1 MNAFIQKHADS
12 VIGVVSGF
20 DRLVLRGTIR
30 SMAYAQG
37 LKHYLDRTGVLL
49 KDFGDYAEGVTK
61 RVKAAVLGN
70 AEEQKR
76 PVIYLPSG
84 KTSKEDLARQIAS
97 RDRITSGLV
106 CVLTSVESCP
116 SFEIFRNRDAKKL
129 ELRPRFRKC
138 LHLYQYL
145 VHEVFGLVNVRIQSW
160 LPLNIQVCLNGR
172 EWLARQMDRV
182 GIRYRRADNTFTWIE
197 DYGRAQRLMDH
208 QLRVRWPRLLGDL
221 AAAANP
227 AWPSIFGKHP
237 PAYYWSV
244 YQSEW
249 ATDVGFR
256 TRADLEKLYPSLI
269 HHGMLTFSSPDVMR
283 FLGRP
288 LCADG
293 TIPPRFTGEVVT
305 DIKRR
310 VEGVRIK
317 HRIDRNSIKGYDK
330 GPVFRAE
337 VTIND
342 PYDFKVFRPAE
353 GDPSG
358 DLQWRPMRRGI
369 ADLHRRAEVSE
380 AANHRYLEA
389 LASVEAT
396 VTIAD
401 LVRDSCAPVV
411 QDGTRVRALNPWAE
425 PDLTLLTAVNR
436 GEFTVRGFRN
446 KDLRPLLYSKRIL
459 LAKTPAQLSAATTR
473 RIRLLRAHGLITKL
487 TGTHRYQLTQK
498 GRLVI
503 SALLITHN
511 SSAQALTKLVA

>member
-1 MNAFIQKHADS
+1 MNAFIQKHAGS

-30 SMAYAQG
+30 SIVYAEG
-37 LKHYLDRTGVLL
+37 LKHHLDRMGVLL
-49 KDFGDYAEGVTK
+49 KDFGEYAESITR
-61 RVKAAVLGN
+61 RVKAAVLGA
-70 AEEQKR
+70 AEKQKR

-84 KTSKEDLARQIAS
+84 KTSKEDLAHQIAA

-129 ELRPRFRKC
+129 ELRPRYRKC
-138 LHLYQYL
+138 LHLYQYF
-145 VHEVFGLVNVRIQSW
+145 VHELFGLVNVRIQSW

-172 EWLARQMDRV
+172 EWLARQMDRE

-197 DYGRAQRLMDH
+197 DYPRAQRLMNR
-208 QLRVRWPRLLGDL
+208 QLRVRWPRLSSDL
-221 AAAANP
+221 AALANP
-227 AWPSIFGKHP
+227 AWPSIFGKRP

-269 HHGMLTFSSPDVMR
+269 HHGMLTFASPDVMR

-288 LCADG
+288 LATDG
-293 TIPPRFTGEVVT
+293 AIPPRFTGEVVT
-305 DIKRR
+305 DVKRR

-317 HRIDRNSIKGYDK
+317 HRIDSNSIKGYDK
-330 GPVFRAE
+330 GSVFRAE

-342 PYDFKVFRPAE
+342 PNAFKVFRPIE

-358 DLQWRPMRRGI
+358 DLKWRPMRRGI
-369 ADLHRRAEVSE
+369 ADLHRRAEVSQ
-380 AANHRYLEA
+380 AANDRYLDA
-389 LASVEAT
+389 LASVDAT
-396 VTIAD
+396 ITIAD
-401 LVRDSCAPVV
+401 LVHDSCSPLLKN
-411 QDGTRVRALNPWAE
+411 GTRVRALNPWAE
-425 PDLTLLTAVNR
+425 PDLTLLTAVSR

-446 KDLRPLLYSKRIL
+446 KDLRPLLYSRSL
-459 LAKTPAQLSAATTR
+459 QLAKTQAQLSASTTR
-473 RIRLLRAHGLITKL
+473 RLRLLRAHGLITKL
-487 TGTHRYQLTQK
+487 TGTHRYQLTPR

-503 SALLITHN
+503 SALLTAHN
-511 SSAQALTKLVA
+511 SSVQALTHLVA